1 MLTFDNSVTFSAGV
15 PPIVSMTNFSAPE
28 EGFIW
33 STGKWSEVTFSF
45 SAGSKNASGTADL
58 ILDIHAF
65 VAPPGLEGQNAKIYL
80 NGLRIA
86 SAYIKSRVTRAFE
99 FDAKILKPDD
109 NVLVIDTPDSAAPED
124 FGVPDARQLG
134 IQLYSLQIR
143 RAE

>member
-1 MLTFDNSVTFSAGV
+1 MVDRKMVGG
-15 PPIVSMTNFSAPE
+15 NFLFFRRLE
-28 EGFIW
+28 
-33 STGKWSEVTFSF
+33 
-45 SAGSKNASGTADL
+45 NASGTADL

-65 VAPPGLEGQNAKIYL
+65 VAPPGLEEQNAKIYL

-86 SAYIKSRVTRAFE
+86 SAYIKSRVTQAFE